1 MIYIHT
7 LIRETLCSVFKIF
20 DQANDFLAK
29 FKETKTKKLKLKIDN
44 VNRYNESILNFL
56 SYYIHFN
63 IQKNMLIYK
72 HNSVRNSSIV

>member
-7 LIRETLCSVFKIF
+7 LIRETLCSVFKTF

-29 FKETKTKKLKLKIDN
+29 FKEIKTKKLKLKIDY

-56 SYYIHFN
+56 SYYIYFN
-63 IQKNMLIYK
+63 IKKNMLI
-72 HNSVRNSSIV
+72 